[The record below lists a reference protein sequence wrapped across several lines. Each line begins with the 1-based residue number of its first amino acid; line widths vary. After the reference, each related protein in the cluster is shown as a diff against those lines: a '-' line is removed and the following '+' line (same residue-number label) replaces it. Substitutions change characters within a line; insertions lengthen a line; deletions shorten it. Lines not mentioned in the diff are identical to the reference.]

1 MLDDR
6 KAAVLRAVVEEYI
19 STAQPVGSGHLAG
32 RPGVHVS
39 SATVRSELALLERE
53 GYLSQPHTSAGRIPT
68 EKGYRFFVDQLT
80 PAGILDSIHRQRVR
94 DFFAHAH
101 GAIEQMLQDT
111 SRLLADLT
119 DCAAV
124 VIGPSVEI
132 ATIRSCQLV
141 DLGRVALLV
150 LVLSNGSVEKATV
163 ELPAGASQ
171 ERLAAAGA
179 HLAAQLTGLSL
190 HEAAVRLPLPSTGD
204 ADTDDIVRRSMAV
217 VAGGHGSEAD
227 QVFVGGA
234 ARMVSGFEAL
244 DQVRRILLVLEQQ
257 YVVVTLLRDV
267 MDRGLSVAIGTE
279 LGVEPLADCSVVVAP
294 YQIEGEQAGTIGLLG
309 PTRMNYAQA
318 MAAVAV
324 VGKRLGRHLADG

>member
-94 DFFAHAH
+94 DFFGHAH

-124 VIGPSVEI
+124 VIGPSVEE

-150 LVLSNGSVEKATV
+150 LVLSNGAVEKVTI
-163 ELPAGASQ
+163 ELSSDAVGA
-171 ERLAAAGA
+171 ERLAAASA
-179 HLAAQLTGLSL
+179 HLAHHLTG
-190 HEAAVRLPLPSTGD
+190 
-204 ADTDDIVRRSMAV
+204 
-217 VAGGHGSEAD
+217 
-227 QVFVGGA
+227 
-234 ARMVSGFEAL
+234 
-244 DQVRRILLVLEQQ
+244 
-257 YVVVTLLRDV
+257 
-267 MDRGLSVAIGTE
+267 
-279 LGVEPLADCSVVVAP
+279 
-294 YQIEGEQAGTIGLLG
+294 
-309 PTRMNYAQA
+309 
-318 MAAVAV
+318 
-324 VGKRLGRHLADG
+324 